1 MGERKYCV
9 ESKLQGAALYLIRVF
24 ILLFRMCCGV
34 KNGFYSYVRVA
45 GGFLSVTSQ
54 AKSAGISEN
63 QIKQRIIEES
73 IAAYP
78 GNCPCPFNAM
88 RNGRAC
94 GGRSA
99 WSRKGG
105 YSPICYSREVTAEMV
120 KQWRAANAT

>member
-1 MGERKYCV
+1 MLRK
-9 ESKLQGAALYLIRVF
+9 VF
-24 ILLFRMCCGV
+24 IVMCALL
-34 KNGFYSYVRVA
+34 GFSLTV
-45 GGFLSVTSQ
+45 SSQ
-54 AKSAGISEN
+54 AKSTAVSDN

-105 YSPICYSREVTAEMV
+105 YAPICYSREVTTEMV
-120 KQWRAANAT
+120 KQWREANAT

>member
-1 MGERKYCV
+1 M
-9 ESKLQGAALYLIRVF
+9 ALRTVF
-24 ILLFRMCCGV
+24 IVMCALL
-34 KNGFYSYVRVA
+34 
-45 GGFLSVTSQ
+45 GGFVSVTSQ
-54 AKSAGISEN
+54 AKSAGISDN

-99 WSRKGG
+99 WSRQGG
-105 YSPICYSREVTAEMV
+105 YSPICYSREVTTEMV
-120 KQWRAANAT
+120 KQWRAANAA